1 MANIHVDIH
10 CHPSLKPYGKS
21 FNRNPIGQNSTNVKD
36 DNSLWY
42 YDPPSLT
49 DKLLNYIG
57 GLTKFRQAD
66 ATSLAYGNVKVI
78 CAALYPLEK
87 GFVKT
92 KLGTNIIG
100 DTLQNFITGIGK
112 KRIDYLQQMTD
123 YFEDVEREYKYFTQ
137 LHNVTIEGLKY
148 VIVRN
153 YSDIEAAEENTICIV
168 ITIEGLHVLNTTA
181 PDDIVLANLDKIK
194 AWPHKPFFVTIAH
207 HFWNHLCGH
216 AKSLSG
222 VVGGVTDQSE
232 NINTGITDL
241 GWKVI
246 DKLLDKENRILIDIK
261 HMSALSRQQY
271 LNRYPDIPVIMSH
284 GAANGWRNMNE
295 QVVDLK
301 DTGYKL
307 LQEDINFYDD
317 EIVIMAKSN
326 GVIGLQLDERR
337 IASAATLNDTP
348 HSLFRNKIMHYR
360 SALLWNQVQHIA
372 ELLDKHDLFSW
383 DCITIGSDFDGLIDP
398 LNAFWTAEEI
408 PFLSD
413 FLERHAYNYME
424 TRGKQVLKP
433 FNRISA
439 NEIVNRIF
447 ADNALRFMKQY
458 FH

>member
-21 FNRNPIGQNSTNVKD
+21 FNRTPTGQNSANVND

-57 GLTKFRQAD
+57 GLTKFRQAN
-66 ATSLAYGNVKVI
+66 ATALAYGNVRVI
-78 CAALYPLEK
+78 CASLYPLEK

-92 KLGTNIIG
+92 KLGTNIVG
-100 DTLQNFITGIGK
+100 DTLQNFVTGIGK
-112 KRIDYLQQMTD
+112 KRIDYLQEISD
-123 YFEDVEREYKYFTQ
+123 YFEDLEREYNDYTQ
-137 LHNVTIEGLKY
+137 LHNVSVERQKY
-148 VIVRN
+148 IIVRN
-153 YSDIEAAEENTICIV
+153 YSDIEAADENTICIV
-168 ITIEGLHVLNTTA
+168 ITIEGLHVLNTTLA
-181 PDDIVLANLDKIK
+181 DDAVLANVDKLN
-194 AWPHKPFFVTIAH
+194 AWTYKPFFVTVAH

-222 VVGGVTDQSE
+222 IVASATDQSE

-246 DKLLDKENRILIDIK
+246 DKLLQNNILIDIK

-271 LNRYPDIPVIMSH
+271 LSRYPQVPVIMSH

-317 EIVIMAKSN
+317 ELLIMAKSN
-326 GVIGLQLDERR
+326 GIIGLQLDERR
-337 IASAATLNDTP
+337 IASAATLSDTP

-372 ELLDKHDLFSW
+372 ELLDKNDLFSW
-383 DCITIGSDFDGLIDP
+383 DNISIGSDFDGLIDP
-398 LNAFWTAEEI
+398 LNAFWTAEEM

-413 FLERHAYNYME
+413 FLERHAFNYME
-424 TRGKQVLKP
+424 GRGKQILKP
-433 FNRISA
+433 YNQISA
-439 NEIVNRIF
+439 SEIVSRIF